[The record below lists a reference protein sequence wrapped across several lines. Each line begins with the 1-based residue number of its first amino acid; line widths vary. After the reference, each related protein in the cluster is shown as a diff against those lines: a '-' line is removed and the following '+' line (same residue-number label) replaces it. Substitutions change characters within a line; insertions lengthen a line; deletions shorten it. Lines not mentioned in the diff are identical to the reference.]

1 MLPHKSLLSASL
13 VTPFLMRERERE
25 EKESRSMREM
35 ENLSL
40 LEILYDI
47 IYDIKNARIWQLKN
61 AKSHNNISINF

>member
-1 MLPHKSLLSASL
+1 
-13 VTPFLMRERERE
+13 
-25 EKESRSMREM
+25 MREM

-61 AKSHNNISINF
+61 AKSRNNISINF